1 MKITISQEGTS
12 PISITIP
19 DNINNKPEVKS
30 QEGFITGVLVGM
42 VLLPFVL
49 FAMATVVLGISNV
62 KNKAVFNKFS
72 KHNQDIIIRITKILT
87 EKLNDFLK
95 FSKPLAIDA
104 KNISDKVNSL
114 SDIYEFKSATEKEII
129 DTMKTMTSQNQ
140 IIEIL
145 RSAKK
150 NKGIQTFTTDEIDLV
165 STGIDWDK
173 IYKMS
178 DEELE
183 KSNDG
188 WGGYYDKAYKLTS
201 KMLKELKNKY
211 PIRRTDVYIAGD
223 DFGGSGTIDLE
234 FKMDL
239 TELHELLKDID
250 VSNLKAVF

>member
-1 MKITISQEGTS
+1 M
-12 PISITIP
+12 
-19 DNINNKPEVKS
+19 
-30 QEGFITGVLVGM
+30 
-42 VLLPFVL
+42 
-49 FAMATVVLGISNV
+49 
-62 KNKAVFNKFS
+62 
-72 KHNQDIIIRITKILT
+72 
-87 EKLNDFLK
+87 
-95 FSKPLAIDA
+95 
-104 KNISDKVNSL
+104 
-114 SDIYEFKSATEKEII
+114 
-129 DTMKTMTSQNQ
+129 
-140 IIEIL
+140 
-145 RSAKK
+145 
-150 NKGIQTFTTDEIDLV
+150 V